1 MKILK
6 FGGTSVG
13 SVKSILQ
20 VIKIIE
26 NYIHDKE
33 KISVVFSAI
42 AGVTDT
48 LIDLSHKALKRE
60 DVYLAEF
67 QNLRI
72 KHNDIL
78 KALITQSLNSSV
90 QIKLNKYFEEL
101 ADILKGI
108 YLLRELTPRILDKIL
123 SYGEKLSTYIIYE
136 ALRNKNI
143 ECEILDTANIIKT
156 NNSFGNASVNFDKTN
171 KNIVEYFSSHK
182 SLQIITGF
190 IASNDEGDITT
201 LGRGGSDYTASI
213 IGAAL
218 NADEIEIWTDVDG
231 ILTADP
237 RKVENSIPLKA
248 VTFQEAMEMSYFG
261 AKVIYPPTMQPAF
274 DKNIKIRIRNTF
286 NPLFKGTVIIQKESN
301 IKFNAKG
308 ISSVDK
314 IVLIRVSGS
323 GLFGNEEI
331 TEKIFNVLARE
342 KIKALLITQGSSGLS
357 ICIAVLPK
365 DGNKAKAVLTEA
377 LKLEIF
383 ERRIKEIEA
392 EENLSIIAV
401 VGEDMRHTPGI
412 AGKVFYSLG
421 KNGINIIAIAQGS
434 SELNISFVIKNE
446 ELSKALNVL
455 HDSLFLANRKVLN
468 IFLIGIG
475 LVGQALIKYID
486 SKIDFLEKELSL
498 KIRFIGIANS
508 KKMLINKNGINY
520 KFWQDELNRSG
531 TTSDIKLFVSQMQ
544 NLNLANSIL
553 IDCTANDSVVPFYL
567 TILDSN
573 ISITTPNKI
582 ANTKDYAF
590 YQNLR
595 EISKRKNVKF
605 LYNTNVGSGMPIIS
619 TIKDLVSSGDKISK
633 IEGILSGTMSYL
645 FNSFKGDIHFSEILK
660 KAKENGFTEPDPR
673 DDLNGLDVAR
683 KLLILIREIG
693 IKYDLDNIEVENLVP
708 IRARANISIEEFFKI
723 IEQDDNIFEE
733 RKIQAERNGN
743 VLRYMAKYE
752 NGNASV
758 KLTEINNSHPFF
770 NLNGNDN
777 IVAITSANYSLQPLI
792 IRGRGAGANFT
803 ASGIF
808 ADILKIVNHL
818 D

>member
-13 SVKSILQ
+13 SVESILQ
-20 VIKIIE
+20 VIEIIE
-26 NYIHDKE
+26 NYVQNKE

-42 AGVTDT
+42 GGVTDS
-48 LIDLSHKALKRE
+48 LIDLSYKALKRE

-67 QNLRI
+67 QDLRI
-72 KHNDIL
+72 KHNEIL
-78 KALITQSLNSSV
+78 EALIAQSLKSSE
-90 QIKLNKYFEEL
+90 QFKLNKFFEEL

-108 YLLRELTPRILDKIL
+108 YLLKELTPRILDKIL
-123 SYGEKLSTYIIYE
+123 SYGERLSTYIIFE
-136 ALRNKNI
+136 TLNNNNI
-143 ECEILDTANIIKT
+143 KCEILNASDIIKT
-156 NNSFGNASVNFDKTN
+156 NSSYGNASVNFDKTN
-171 KNIVEYFSSHK
+171 KNIVEYFSSYK
-182 SLQIITGF
+182 CMQIITGF
-190 IASNDEGDITT
+190 IGSNDDGDITT

-218 NADEIEIWTDVDG
+218 NVEEIEIWTDVDG

-286 NPLFKGTVIIQKESN
+286 NPSFKGTVIIQKESN

-308 ISSVDK
+308 ISSVDN
-314 IVLIRVSGS
+314 IILLRISGS

-331 TEKIFNVLARE
+331 TAKIFNVLSKE

-365 DGNKAKAVLTEA
+365 DGNKAKYAITEE

-383 ERRIKEIEA
+383 EKRIKEIEA

-434 SELNISFVIKNE
+434 SELNISFVIRNE

-455 HDSLFLANRKVLN
+455 HNSLFLANRKVLN
-468 IFLIGIG
+468 MFLIGIG
-475 LVGQALIKYID
+475 LVGKALLKYID
-486 SKIDFLEKELSL
+486 TKMNFLEKELSL
-498 KIRFIGIANS
+498 KIKFIGIANS
-508 KKMLINKNGINY
+508 KKMLIDKNGINY
-520 KFWQDELNRSG
+520 KYWQDELNRSG
-531 TTSDIKLFVSQMQ
+531 TITDIKSFVSVMQ
-544 NLNLANSIL
+544 NMNLANSIL
-553 IDCTANDSVVPFYL
+553 IDCTANESVVPFYL
-567 TILDSN
+567 RILDSN

-605 LYNTNVGSGMPIIS
+605 LYNTNVGAGMPIIS
-619 TIKDLVSSGDKISK
+619 TIKELVNSGDKISK

-660 KAKENGFTEPDPR
+660 NAKKNGYTEPDPR

-693 IKYDLDNIEVENLVP
+693 IKYDLENIEVENLVP
-708 IRARANISIEEFFKI
+708 ISARADISLEDFFEI
-723 IEQDDNIFEE
+723 IKKNDYIFEE

-758 KLTEINNSHPFF
+758 KLTEIKKSHPFF

-777 IVAITSANYSLQPLI
+777 IVAITSENYSLQPLI

-808 ADILKIVNHL
+808 ADILKIANHL